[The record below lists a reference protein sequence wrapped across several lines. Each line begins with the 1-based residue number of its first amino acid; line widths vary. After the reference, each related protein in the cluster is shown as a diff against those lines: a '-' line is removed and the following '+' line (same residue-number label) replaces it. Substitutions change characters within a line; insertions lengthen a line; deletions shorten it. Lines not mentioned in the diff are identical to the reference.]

1 MVAEVTV
8 LVGRDGRAD
17 EGVGIGSMVV
27 GEAVK
32 TGGGGCCCMAATPVM
47 MVLYGSV
54 PSKPPLGD
62 EESRGPLV
70 ISDGLCWC
78 LANVFTIWE
87 FPLLTGWT

>member
-32 TGGGGCCCMAATPVM
+32 TGGGGCCCMAATPGM
-47 MVLYGSV
+47 MVPYG
-54 PSKPPLGD
+54 
-62 EESRGPLV
+62 
-70 ISDGLCWC
+70 
-78 LANVFTIWE
+78 
-87 FPLLTGWT
+87 